1 MIVVD
6 ASVIL
11 DLILAQSAA
20 EMIGQRLFAPAE
32 TLHAPELLDLEV
44 LQVLRRHWRA
54 GSLSASR
61 GEIAVAD
68 LDDLPVIRHPHGELV
83 ERIWQLR
90 ADVTAYD
97 AAYLALAEA
106 LDAPLVTQDARLA
119 RARYDPRE
127 ACNYR
132 SA

>member
-20 EMIGQRLFAPAE
+20 EAIGRRLFAPTE

-119 RARYDPRE
+119 RAAGHTARVE
-127 ACNYR
+127 LL
-132 SA
+132 

>member
-20 EMIGQRLFAPAE
+20 EAIGRRLFAPTE

-119 RARYDPRE
+119 RAAGHTARVE
-127 ACNYR
+127 LV
-132 SA
+132 

>member
-20 EMIGQRLFAPAE
+20 EAIGRRLFAPSE

-119 RARYDPRE
+119 RAAGHTARVE
-127 ACNYR
+127 LV
-132 SA
+132 

>member
-20 EMIGQRLFAPAE
+20 EAIGRRLFAPTE
-32 TLHAPELLDLEV
+32 TLHAPELLALEV

-119 RARYDPRE
+119 RAAGHTARVE
-127 ACNYR
+127 LV
-132 SA
+132 

>member
-6 ASVIL
+6 ASVVL

-20 EMIGQRLFAPAE
+20 EAIGRRLFAPTE

-68 LDDLPVIRHPHGELV
+68 LDDLPVVRHPHGELV

-119 RARYDPRE
+119 RAPGHTARVE
-127 ACNYR
+127 LV
-132 SA
+132 

>member
-20 EMIGQRLFAPAE
+20 EAIGRRLFAPTE

-119 RARYDPRE
+119 RAPGHTARVE
-127 ACNYR
+127 LV
-132 SA
+132 